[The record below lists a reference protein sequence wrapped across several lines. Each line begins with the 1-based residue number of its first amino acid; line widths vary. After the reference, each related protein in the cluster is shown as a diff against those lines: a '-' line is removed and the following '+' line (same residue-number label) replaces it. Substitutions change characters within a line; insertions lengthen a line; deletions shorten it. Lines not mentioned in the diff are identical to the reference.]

1 MHPAGPS
8 HRAADED
15 NEELEV
21 KFAPLMEWLKE
32 TLSRFVDKVLLS
44 SHLTRSPCTLLA
56 SQYGATGNMERIMRA
71 QAYQQGLD
79 TQVQA
84 WETMRKVRRRVPRP
98 PGGDGGRRMLTPCAR
113 LDPWDGAPG
122 SSHPIPQ
129 KLEINAKHPIIQELL
144 ERVIAGKTGPDTVEL
159 AHVLYDT
166 AALRAGYSLRDQEL
180 ISFADRIDRIVREN
194 LGVDLYAEV
203 GGQAYRETLQYGGD
217 LHMLR
222 RSGAAWRAR
231 RRDRNRRLWWTNR
244 WRKTRIPSRW
254 TTTAPATITT
264 SCRRTRPLL

>member
-8 HRAADED
+8 RRAADED

-203 GGQAYRETLQYGGD
+203 GGQAYRD
-217 LHMLR
+217 
-222 RSGAAWRAR
+222 AAVR
-231 RRDRNRRLWWTNR
+231 RRPAYAQTV
-244 WRKTRIPSRW
+244 WRCVARA
-254 TTTAPATITT
+254 AP
-264 SCRRTRPLL
+264 RPQSQAVVDEPLAEDKDPEPVDDYSSGHDHDEL